1 MGGCTSPFGGNMDNP
16 AVYPSL
22 KDRTVLVSG
31 GASGIGEAI
40 VRAFAAQGA
49 KVGFLDIADDAARAL
64 QGDLGAKTA
73 LHYEHCDVTDIA
85 ALKRA
90 IENVR
95 KALGPVTVLVN
106 NAAHDQRHTIDEV
119 TPAFWDDRIAV
130 NLKHQFFAAQAVYP
144 DMKAAGNGS
153 IVNFGSSAWMTS
165 EANLAIYSTA
175 KAGVLG
181 LTRSLARELGGY
193 NIRVNAVV
201 PGWIMTQRQIDLW
214 LTPQGEKD
222 LLQRQCLKRKL
233 YPDDVARLVLFL
245 ASDDSSGCTNQ
256 SYVIDGGRM

>member
-1 MGGCTSPFGGNMDNP
+1 MAKN
-16 AVYPSL
+16 AIYPSL
-22 KDRTVLVSG
+22 KDRVVLVSG

-40 VRAFAAQGA
+40 VRAFVAQEA
-49 KVGFLDIADDAARAL
+49 KVGFLDIADDAARTL
-64 QGDLGAKTA
+64 QADLGAQSR

-85 ALKRA
+85 ALRRA
-90 IENVR
+90 IEKVR
-95 KALGPVTVLVN
+95 SALGPIAILVN
-106 NAAHDQRHTIDEV
+106 NAAHDQRHTIDDV
-119 TPAFWDDRIAV
+119 TPEFWDDRIAV

-144 DMKAAGNGS
+144 DMKAANNGS
-153 IVNFGSSAWMTS
+153 IVNLGSSAWMLS

-193 NIRVNAVV
+193 NIRVNSVV

-214 LTPQGEKD
+214 LTPEAEKD
-222 LLQRQCLKRKL
+222 LLQRQCIKRKL

-256 SYVIDGGRM
+256 SYVIDGGRN

>member
-1 MGGCTSPFGGNMDNP
+1 MANG

-22 KDRTVLVSG
+22 KDRAVLVTG

-49 KVGFLDIADDAARAL
+49 RVGFLDILNDAARKL
-64 QGDLGAKTA
+64 QADLGASAK

-85 ALKRA
+85 ALQRA
-90 IENVR
+90 IDAVR
-95 KALGPVTVLVN
+95 KALGPITILVN
-106 NAAHDQRHTIDEV
+106 NAAHDQRHTIAEI
-119 TPAFWDDRIAV
+119 TPEFFDDRIAV

-144 DMKAAGNGS
+144 DMKGARNGS
-153 IVNFGSSAWMTS
+153 IVNFGSSAWMVGDR
-165 EANLAIYSTA
+165 NLTIYSTA

-181 LTRSLARELGGY
+181 LTRALAREFGAD
-193 NIRVNAVV
+193 NIRVNCVV

-214 LTPQGEKD
+214 LTPEGEKN
-222 LLQRQCLKRKL
+222 LMQAQCIKRKL

-256 SYVIDGGRM
+256 SYVIDGGRY

>member
-1 MGGCTSPFGGNMDNP
+1 MMENS
-16 AVYPSL
+16 AIYPSL
-22 KDRTVLVSG
+22 KGRVVLVSG

-49 KVGFLDIADDAARAL
+49 KVGFLDIADAAARAL
-64 QGDLGAKTA
+64 QADLGAQAT
-73 LHYEHCDVTDIA
+73 LHYEHCDVTDMA
-85 ALKRA
+85 ALRGA

-95 KALGPVTVLVN
+95 KALGPITILVN
-106 NAAHDQRHTIDEV
+106 NAAHDQRHGIDEV
-119 TPAFWDDRIAV
+119 TPEFWDDRIAV

-153 IVNFGSSAWMTS
+153 IVNLGSSAYMVGDP
-165 EANLAIYSTA
+165 NLLVYSTA
-175 KAGVLG
+175 KAGVVG
-181 LTRSLARELGGY
+181 LTRSLARDLGMH
-193 NIRVNAVV
+193 NIRVNAVI

-214 LTPQGEKD
+214 LTPEAEKD
-222 LLQRQCLKRKL
+222 LLNRQCIKRKL

-256 SYVIDGGRM
+256 SYIIDGGRG